1 MKREETKI
9 IEQTLYRNLFG
20 NNPKLAKE
28 YGTNE
33 VTLGFSRDGRINNG
47 KTEIVD
53 FLSYDVRKDLFRCY
67 EIKVTMS
74 DFRSH
79 AATQSSDYDDV
90 IAHAGEV
97 QQKVAEQTGVT
108 TTDLQIDR
116 DKLEND
122 SQVAVSLGVPGTY
135 QSGIAMGR
143 NFGQTSSFMARA
155 GAVTEFTS
163 GGTTDYVQ
171 WMIQTAAD
179 DSVGY
184 SQEHRFMNPDVDC
197 ASFVFYA
204 LQNTGYNV
212 SGYPFTTANMGDILV
227 SIA

>member
-20 NNPKLAKE
+20 NNPKLARE

-79 AATQSSDYDDV
+79 AAKSWYGNYNYLVLSNELYYQQSLYWWKD
-90 IAHAGEV
+90 
-97 QQKVAEQTGVT
+97 QVT
-108 TTDLQIDR
+108 MKKRHQ
-116 DKLEND
+116 
-122 SQVAVSLGVPGTY
+122 
-135 QSGIAMGR
+135 
-143 NFGQTSSFMARA
+143 
-155 GAVTEFTS
+155 
-163 GGTTDYVQ
+163 
-171 WMIQTAAD
+171 
-179 DSVGY
+179 
-184 SQEHRFMNPDVDC
+184 
-197 ASFVFYA
+197 
-204 LQNTGYNV
+204 
-212 SGYPFTTANMGDILV
+212 
-227 SIA
+227 

>member
-20 NNPKLAKE
+20 NNPKLARE

-79 AATQSSDYDDV
+79 AAKSWYG
-90 IAHAGEV
+90 I
-97 QQKVAEQTGVT
+97 
-108 TTDLQIDR
+108 
-116 DKLEND
+116 
-122 SQVAVSLGVPGTY
+122 AVS
-135 QSGIAMGR
+135 S
-143 NFGQTSSFMARA
+143 
-155 GAVTEFTS
+155 
-163 GGTTDYVQ
+163 TT
-171 WMIQTAAD
+171 
-179 DSVGY
+179 
-184 SQEHRFMNPDVDC
+184 
-197 ASFVFYA
+197 
-204 LQNTGYNV
+204 
-212 SGYPFTTANMGDILV
+212 
-227 SIA
+227 